1 MLPAATAS
9 DRQKTLALPAA
20 DGEDSVAAQRRD
32 QDVISRPRH
41 RNASMGIVAF
51 CPHGHRVKVK
61 DHLAGRKG
69 ICPEC
74 GTAFRIPRESQA
86 APPPGSADAAAS
98 AAAPVAAPTPA
109 MSPDGL
115 PVARVVSLDGEA
127 AASLP
132 RALPLAAA
140 EPEPG
145 G

>member
-1 MLPAATAS
+1 
-9 DRQKTLALPAA
+9 
-20 DGEDSVAAQRRD
+20 
-32 QDVISRPRH
+32 
-41 RNASMGIVAF
+41 MGIVAF

-74 GTAFRIPRESQA
+74 GTAFRIPREPQA
-86 APPPGSADAAAS
+86 APPPAPAAAAS
-98 AAAPVAAPTPA
+98 PESALAASPA
-109 MSPDGL
+109 VSSGGL
-115 PVARVVSLDGEA
+115 PVARVISLDGHM

-145 G
+145 E